1 MGVEIERKFKVR
13 GDFRPSGSGTEI
25 AQGYLSRDPKRT
37 VRVRIA
43 GSRGFLTIKGENRAG
58 RRWEIDVFHGANDG
72 LIIAEVEL
80 PSADAE
86 VTLPPWA
93 EAEVTGESRYYN
105 SALIT
110 HPYAQWTKEERV
122 GYPREAVDKFPTP
135 AHKI

>member
-1 MGVEIERKFKVR
+1 MSR
-13 GDFRPSGSGTEI
+13 RP
-25 AQGYLSRDPKRT
+25 QG
-37 VRVRIA
+37 
-43 GSRGFLTIKGENRAG
+43 G
-58 RRWEIDVFHGANDG
+58 G

-122 GYPREAVDKFPTP
+122 GYPRKAVDKFPTP